1 MSGRLRRILI
11 AIIILA
17 GLVGI
22 AYQSRH
28 KVHLAD
34 FTWNKFVASVGQAN
48 IFLLL
53 LCLVGIYGCYAIRAV
68 RWQRF
73 CRYVGPTTFLNTYA
87 GTLMGFAAI
96 FVLGRAGE
104 PVRPLLLARKER
116 LPVASLFGI
125 FFLERFCDFA
135 AAAALACL
143 ALLVFPNRLSDAGAD
158 MNWVES
164 ARNGGWLL
172 LAAMSGL
179 IVLLVVYRLH
189 GAAILDRIL
198 TRWRDAGGFR
208 SRFASAITGMS
219 EGLQAIRTTSD
230 LLAAIFYTAT
240 HWVLATLIYLGVAK
254 SFGASFLHSDMN
266 FSGAMLLLAV
276 TLVGSVLQLPG
287 VGGGAQIAS
296 FIGLT
301 KIFGVE
307 QEPAA
312 AMAVVL
318 WIITFAG
325 GTLAGV
331 PLLIHE
337 GMSVGELRQLAKAE
351 AEAEEAGKHIAVTG
365 KKSASTPSSAAK
377 TKPLGEKP

>member
-1 MSGRLRRILI
+1 
-11 AIIILA
+11 
-17 GLVGI
+17 
-22 AYQSRH
+22 
-28 KVHLAD
+28 
-34 FTWNKFVASVGQAN
+34 
-48 IFLLL
+48 
-53 LCLVGIYGCYAIRAV
+53 
-68 RWQRF
+68 
-73 CRYVGPTTFLNTYA
+73 
-87 GTLMGFAAI
+87 
-96 FVLGRAGE
+96 
-104 PVRPLLLARKER
+104 LLLARKER

-164 ARNGGWLL
+164 ARHGGWLL
-172 LAAMSGL
+172 FAAMTAL
-179 IVLLVVYRLH
+179 IVLLVIYRMH

-208 SRFASAITGMS
+208 SRFASAITGIS
-219 EGLQAIRTTSD
+219 EGLQAIRTISD
-230 LLAAIFYTAT
+230 LLLAMFYTAA

-254 SFGASFLHSDMN
+254 AFGASFLHSDMN

-318 WIITFAG
+318 WLITFAG
-325 GTLAGV
+325 GTLAGI

-337 GMSVGELRQLAKAE
+337 GMSVGELRQLARAE
-351 AEAEEAGKHIAVTG
+351 AEAEESGHHIAVTEQNG
-365 KKSASTPSSAAK
+365 ASPSSSAAK

>member
-1 MSGRLRRILI
+1 
-11 AIIILA
+11 
-17 GLVGI
+17 
-22 AYQSRH
+22 
-28 KVHLAD
+28 
-34 FTWNKFVASVGQAN
+34 
-48 IFLLL
+48 
-53 LCLVGIYGCYAIRAV
+53 
-68 RWQRF
+68 
-73 CRYVGPTTFLNTYA
+73 
-87 GTLMGFAAI
+87 
-96 FVLGRAGE
+96 
-104 PVRPLLLARKER
+104 
-116 LPVASLFGI
+116 
-125 FFLERFCDFA
+125 
-135 AAAALACL
+135 
-143 ALLVFPNRLSDAGAD
+143 
-158 MNWVES
+158 
-164 ARNGGWLL
+164 
-172 LAAMSGL
+172 
-179 IVLLVVYRLH
+179 
-189 GAAILDRIL
+189 
-198 TRWRDAGGFR
+198 
-208 SRFASAITGMS
+208 
-219 EGLQAIRTTSD
+219 
-230 LLAAIFYTAT
+230 
-240 HWVLATLIYLGVAK
+240 
-254 SFGASFLHSDMN
+254 MN